1 MPIKVRVP
9 SDPLIR
15 LIFEMNC
22 AERPEW
28 ERKIMNWMRKNGI
41 ELEE

>member
-9 SDPLIR
+9 SDPLIC
-15 LIFEMNC
+15 LIVELNHK
-22 AERPEW
+22 ERPEW
-28 ERKIMNWMRKNGI
+28 EDCVKKWMKKNEI

>member
-1 MPIKVRVP
+1 MSIKVRVP

-22 AERPEW
+22 RERPEW
-28 ERKIMNWMRKNGI
+28 EARVKRWMRKNGI
-41 ELEE
+41 ELEV